1 MTTDIM
7 TPERDP
13 FRREEVE
20 AQEEERIRL
29 QKIANALKAVLATR
43 DGRIVLWQLLS
54 DTGIYRNSFDRDIAV
69 MAFNEGQRNV
79 GLKLLDR
86 IMSVDANA
94 YRLMQDEANGSD

>member
-20 AQEEERIRL
+20 AREEERIRL

-54 DTGIYRNSFDRDIAV
+54 DTGIYRQ
-69 MAFNEGQRNV
+69 G
-79 GLKLLDR
+79 
-86 IMSVDANA
+86 
-94 YRLMQDEANGSD
+94 